1 MKSAGCKNGAWSKR
15 GGGFL
20 MKSPGSTIAAPT
32 TIVDVA
38 NSAGVSIKTVSRVI
52 NREPRVTALTRD
64 KVLKA
69 IEDLGYQRNMF
80 ARGLRAGKSLVLGL
94 LYENPQ
100 GDYPSDVLYGALAH
114 CRDSGYHLQVE
125 VLRGRDMAAQTVR
138 FLSET
143 RLDGALL
150 TPPVCDNASVLQTLK
165 DFDVPFVRI
174 SPNKP
179 NADECYIA
187 IDDKSAGEALVD
199 YLVRQGH
206 RRIGFIKGTQGHAA
220 TRLRHAGYKRALAR
234 NSIDYDPSLVVSGRF
249 DFDSGLAG
257 AARLMK
263 LRLPPT
269 AIFACNDE
277 TAAGAISWAH
287 DHGVEIPEDLSICGF
302 DGGTISRVVWPQLTT
317 VRQPIRDLG
326 KAAVRTLIDSSAEG
340 GRVTEPLI
348 LPFDLIIGRSTGPSP
363 GSRRI

>member
-1 MKSAGCKNGAWSKR
+1 MRS
-15 GGGFL
+15 L
-20 MKSPGSTIAAPT
+20 GSNNAAPT

-69 IEDLGYQRNMF
+69 IEALGYQRNML

-100 GDYPSDVLYGALAH
+100 GDYPSDILYGALSH

-125 VLRGRDMAAQTVR
+125 VLRGRDIAAKTAK
-138 FLSET
+138 FLTET

-150 TPPVCDNASVLQTLK
+150 TPPVCDNDAVLQTLR

-179 NADECYIA
+179 HADECYIA
-187 IDDKSAGEALVD
+187 IDDMAAGEALVD
-199 YLVRQGH
+199 HLVRLGH
-206 RRIGFIKGTQGHAA
+206 RRIGLIKGMPGHAA
-220 TRLRHAGYKRALAR
+220 TKLRFAGYKRALAR
-234 NSIDYDPSLVVSGRF
+234 NTMNYDPSLIVSGKF
-249 DFDSGLAG
+249 DFDSGVAG
-257 AARLMK
+257 AARLMT
-263 LRLPPT
+263 LPDPPT
-269 AIFACNDE
+269 AILACNDE

-287 DHGVEIPEDLSICGF
+287 EHGVEVPEDLSICGF
-302 DGGTISRVVWPQLTT
+302 DGGTISRVVWPKLTT

-326 KAAVRTLIDSSAEG
+326 KAAVRTLIDRSAQSG
-340 GRVTEPLI
+340 LITEPMI
-348 LPFDLIIGRSTGPSP
+348 LDFDLVIGRSTGPSP
-363 GSRRI
+363 TLRRS